1 MVDAVSHDVLRAN
14 EVWSAYEAEREVLK
28 EKRAALARHTLDVKQ
43 PHEQAVR
50 DHRAAVAA
58 ALDAGDPPP
67 LAPEEPDLR
76 HLAEAD
82 ALLRIQEEMHAARR
96 HEALAEA
103 ADDLLTAL
111 RDREGAD
118 NARLAMLAP
127 EVHRLRARRVA
138 DLALYAQIVGA
149 QDKHAG
155 LSVHPSRQERV
166 PRDVTTD
173 GLLNA
178 AEADVSLLGST
189 PMGGSD
195 RRVMLDDGSDDS
207 IRQIGPRRL
216 GMSSR
221 SFGGDISSWP
231 RVHRLPPGR
240 V

>member
-1 MVDAVSHDVLRAN
+1 M
-14 EVWSAYEAEREVLK
+14 
-28 EKRAALARHTLDVKQ
+28 
-43 PHEQAVR
+43 
-50 DHRAAVAA
+50 
-58 ALDAGDPPP
+58 
-67 LAPEEPDLR
+67 
-76 HLAEAD
+76 
-82 ALLRIQEEMHAARR
+82 
-96 HEALAEA
+96 AEA

-111 RDREGAD
+111 RDREGVD
-118 NARLAMLAP
+118 NAALAMLAP
-127 EVHRLRARRVA
+127 EVHRLHARRVA

-166 PRDVTTD
+166 PREVTTD
-173 GLLNA
+173 ALLNA

-189 PMGGSD
+189 PMSGG

-207 IRQIGPRRL
+207 IREIGPRRL

-231 RVHRLPPGR
+231 RVQRLPPGR